1 MKRLLRKQN
10 IIPISSENIK
20 NFMKDISTHVTNI
33 NRALKNNKLDIAADF
48 IQSDNKEVVI
58 ITNKVAGTLNF

>member
-58 ITNKVAGTLNF
+58 ITNKVVGTLNF

>member
-10 IIPISSENIK
+10 IIPISSENTK

-58 ITNKVAGTLNF
+58 ITNKVADTLNF

>member
-1 MKRLLRKQN
+1 
-10 IIPISSENIK
+10 
-20 NFMKDISTHVTNI
+20 MKDISTHVTNI